1 MLTLCQEIKF
11 MLQNLLASMGVL
23 AIVVV
28 TFAWMGLPPRR
39 PLRQPARSSTYQLR
53 RRRPF

>member
-1 MLTLCQEIKF
+1 

-28 TFAWMGLPPRR
+28 TFAWMRLPPRR
-39 PLRQPARSSTYQLR
+39 PLMQPARSGTDQLR

>member
-1 MLTLCQEIKF
+1 

-28 TFAWMGLPPRR
+28 TFAWMRLPPRR
-39 PLRQPARSSTYQLR
+39 PLRQPARSSAHQLR
-53 RRRPF
+53 RRQPF